1 VQQVKILFM
10 LTVPKRKLGA
20 LTVFPLG
27 LGCMGMS
34 AFYGGRDENESVA
47 TLERAIELG
56 IDFFDTADV
65 YGFGANEALVGKVLK
80 PARDRVLIA
89 TKFGN
94 TWNSRNERTGISN
107 DPRYIK
113 EACDRS
119 LQRLGV
125 DVIDL
130 YYMHRRAVEVSV
142 EDSVGAMKE
151 LVLAGKIR
159 FLGLSE
165 VSVETLRK
173 AHAVHPIA
181 AVQTEYSLFSREV
194 EADILPECR
203 ELGIGFVPY
212 SPLGRGV
219 LTSGLRNLD
228 QLDADDWRRSIPRFQ
243 EGNFARNL
251 EIVKQLDVLAHAKGC
266 TTSQLALAWVLAAG
280 DDVVP
285 IPGTK
290 KVRYLD
296 ENFGSLKVRL
306 TVEERARLSAL
317 SPPGSVAGD
326 RYLAEGMALVN
337 R

>member
-1 VQQVKILFM
+1 M
-10 LTVPKRKLGA
+10 LTVPKRKLGE

-34 AFYGGRDENESVA
+34 AFYGGRDENQSLA
-47 TLERAIELG
+47 TLERSIELG
-56 IDFFDTADV
+56 IDFFDTADM
-65 YGFGANEALVGKVLK
+65 YGFGANEELVGKALK
-80 PARDRVLIA
+80 PVRNRVVIA

-94 TWNSRNERTGISN
+94 TWNSRNERTGVSN

-113 EACDRS
+113 EACDSS

-130 YYMHRRAVEVSV
+130 YYMHRRAIDVPV

-165 VSVETLRK
+165 VSIETLRK

-181 AVQTEYSLFSREV
+181 ALQTEYSLFSREV
-194 EADILPECR
+194 EADVLPECR
-203 ELGIGFVPY
+203 KLGIGFVPY

-243 EGNFARNL
+243 EANFARNR
-251 EIVKQLDVLAHAKGC
+251 EIVKKLDDFARAKGC
-266 TTSQLALAWVLAAG
+266 TTTQLALAWVLAAG

-290 KVRYLD
+290 KVRYLE
-296 ENFGSLKVRL
+296 ENFGSLKIQL
-306 TVEERARLSAL
+306 TAEEHSQLSAL
-317 SPPGSVAGD
+317 SPPGSVAGE
-326 RYLAEGMALVN
+326 RYLAEGMSLVN

>member
-1 VQQVKILFM
+1 MF
-10 LTVPKRKLGA
+10 TASKRNLGG

-34 AFYGGRDENESVA
+34 AFYGGRDENQSVA

-56 IDFFDTADV
+56 VNFFDTADM
-65 YGFGANEALVGKVLK
+65 YGFGANETLVGKVLK
-80 PARDRVLIA
+80 PMRDRVVIA

-107 DPRYIK
+107 DPRYIR
-113 EACDRS
+113 EACDNS
-119 LQRLGV
+119 LQRLGI

-130 YYMHRRAVEVSV
+130 YYMHRRSIEVPV

-151 LVLAGKIR
+151 LVLAGKVR

-165 VSVETLRK
+165 VSAETLSK

-181 AVQTEYSLFSREV
+181 ALQTEYSLFSREI

-203 ELGIGFVPY
+203 RLGVGFVPY

-243 EGNFARNL
+243 QANFARNL
-251 EIVKQLDVLAHAKGC
+251 EIVKQLDALAQAKGC
-266 TTSQLALAWVLAAG
+266 TTTQLALAWVLAAG
-280 DDVVP
+280 EDVVP

-290 KVRYLD
+290 KTKYLE
-296 ENFGSLKVRL
+296 ENIASLKVQL
-306 TVEERARLSAL
+306 TAEERSRLSAL
-317 SPPGSVAGD
+317 SPPGSIAGD
-326 RYLAEGMALVN
+326 RYLAEGMALLN